1 MIPRRIPGTTHV
13 LGAPA
18 GWDEQRDGTCGTLP
32 IRLVDGMC
40 LSAWEPTPDELA
52 ILNAGGSVILQVVGG
67 QPPVMLWAEPIQEP
81 LPEPPHAG

>member
-1 MIPRRIPGTTHV
+1 MIPRRISGATHV

-18 GWDEQRDGTCGTLP
+18 GWDHERDGHCASLAVRAVEGC
-32 IRLVDGMC
+32 C

-67 QPPVMLWAEPIQEP
+67 LPPVMLWAEPSV
-81 LPEPPHAG
+81 AGGGADG